1 MANFDLKKYPNVTVL
16 DHPLL
21 QHKITLLRDVHTGTN
36 EFRTLVKEIAIM
48 EGYEALR
55 HLPTEMVEIQTPIE
69 KAMCPIVSGKKLCF
83 VPILRAG
90 LGMVDGLLEL
100 VPSAKVGHIGLYR
113 DEETH
118 EPHEYYFKM
127 PYDVDQREIY
137 IVDPMFATGGSAID
151 AVKLLEKHG
160 VKKENMHFIAIIA
173 APEGVEAFCKENPNL
188 PVTIGC
194 LDRCLKD
201 KAYICPGL
209 GNAGDRIFGTIK

>member
-55 HLPTEMVEIQTPIE
+55 HLPTEMVEVQTPIE

-173 APEGVEAFCKENPNL
+173 APEGVEAFCKENPKL

-194 LDRCLKD
+194 LDRCLND

-209 GNAGDRIFGTIK
+209 GDAGDRIFGTIK